1 MSQIDDRSSSH
12 QQRPTLLIQ
21 IADPIVAA
29 LVGAQFSSEAR
40 VLFADAGEPLEAAVR
55 RAQPSVLITESRTA
69 PVDVPTLHVGLG
81 GGPDAAFPLPS
92 RLTEL
97 FAAVRAALRRAC

>member
-12 QQRPTLLIQ
+12 QQRPTLLI
-21 IADPIVAA
+21 
-29 LVGAQFSSEAR
+29 
-40 VLFADAGEPLEAAVR
+40 LFADAGEPLEAAVR